1 MNLVLASASP
11 ARLAVLTEAGI
22 DPHVIVSG
30 VDEDSVEAA
39 NAEALCAVLARMKA
53 NAVAA
58 RIRKHELGAHLP
70 EGGTLVLGCDSLLAF
85 DGQILG
91 KPDGPEDAR
100 KRWQAMRGRDGVL
113 HTGHCLID
121 LTGNRT
127 VEEVASTTVRFADL
141 TDAEVDAYVD
151 SGEPLDVAGAFKM
164 DGFGGPFVER
174 IEGDPSTI
182 IGLSLPTLRHLL
194 SRLDLTVMS
203 LWRRP

>member
-11 ARLAVLTEAGI
+11 ARLALLTAAGI
-22 DPHVIVSG
+22 DPYVIVSG
-30 VDEDSVEAA
+30 VDEESVEATH
-39 NAEALCAVLARMKA
+39 AEALCAVLARMKA

-58 RIRKHELGAHLP
+58 RVRRGDLGGHLP
-70 EGGTLVLGCDSLLAF
+70 RGQTLVLGCDSLLAF

-100 KRWQAMRGRDGVL
+100 KRWQAMRGHSGIL

-121 LTGNRT
+121 LTGDRT
-127 VEEVASTTVRFADL
+127 VEEVASTVVHFADL
-141 TDAEVDAYVD
+141 SDAEVDAYVD
-151 SGEPLDVAGAFKM
+151 SAEPLNVAGAFKM
-164 DGFGGPFVER
+164 DGLGGPFVER

-194 SRLDLTVMS
+194 TRLDLTVMS
-203 LWRRP
+203 LWRRL